1 MADFKTKKRVIV
13 GALAALLLAD
23 AGLAFFNARLSS
35 PANNRAQALT
45 AESQRLALVKA
56 DVERA
61 AKIRQ
66 TIPDMLRKFDEFES
80 TLQPAAK
87 GYSVI
92 TQELDEYARDSHLI
106 VESSQF
112 HPKEVT
118 GRDLT
123 EVRIEAAV
131 TGDYNG
137 IVTFLNHL
145 QRSKNVYIVD
155 SLAVESGAEATRGPA
170 TALRVALHLRTYFR
184 KA

>member
-1 MADFKTKKRVIV
+1 MDFKTKKRLII
-13 GALAALLLAD
+13 GALALLLLAD
-23 AGLAFFNARLSS
+23 VGLAYFNAKLSS

-45 AESQRLALVKA
+45 AESRQLALVKA

-61 AKIRQ
+61 SKIRQ
-66 TIPDMLRKFDEFES
+66 TIPDILKKFDQFES
-80 TLQPAAK
+80 TLLPAST

-92 TQELDEYARDSHLI
+92 AQELDEYVRDSHLL
-106 VESSQF
+106 VEGSQY
-112 HPKEVT
+112 HAKEAT

-123 EVRIEAAV
+123 EVKIEASV

-137 IVTFLNHL
+137 IVNFLNHL

-155 SLAVESGAEATRGPA
+155 SLAVDTGAETTRGA
-170 TALRVALHLRTYFR
+170 AAALRVTLHLRTYFR